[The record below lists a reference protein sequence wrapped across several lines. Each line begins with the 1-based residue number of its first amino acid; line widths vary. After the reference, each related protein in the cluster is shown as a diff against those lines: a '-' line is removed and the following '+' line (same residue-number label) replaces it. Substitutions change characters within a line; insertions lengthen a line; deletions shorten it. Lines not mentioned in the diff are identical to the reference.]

1 MLEESEIEILYST
14 LYFAITICTMP
25 VTLFPETSE
34 TTRLALPL

>member
-1 MLEESEIEILYST
+1 MSEESEIEISYSA

-34 TTRLALPL
+34 TTSLTLPL